1 MAITVIE
8 TPDKFTPAFNPV
20 VFSISSDNYA
30 QPDFKF
36 VVDVYSGTGQLLVTL
51 KYQPQVAGN
60 EPIDFDISRNLHEL
74 VAANYCKLNEVAGA
88 DIVVTGAGAISGY
101 SVQFGEQY
109 NNVVH
114 ANLTSYS
121 GYIFNAAMNNKRF
134 AFYSQ
139 ATYLNKQFLTR
150 FPRQVVRKRDS
161 VILSILQSDAAAMAN
176 FGLTIY
182 NMAGTILYS
191 DNINNPYTSLANTS
205 NRALHLHAG
214 FDHLYSIVGFS
225 TAIYNA
231 AAYYTITP
239 PGGNTMR
246 LDLYSQCERFPGV
259 RLYFLNELGGFDSF
273 NFMLASRPEQT
284 NEKKTYQRQAA
295 NRRTAY
301 DATNRRFEATVRN
314 YSTSYTEKLK
324 VISDYLTDTESELLE
339 GLMYSPL
346 VYQEVAASEYGGPA
360 GQNILIPVDMKMQDY
375 TRKQTRVDKMF
386 NLEADIE
393 LTYTN
398 YMQSI

>member
-1 MAITVIE
+1 MAITIIE

-20 VFSISSDNYA
+20 VFRISSDNYA

-36 VVDVYSGTGQLLVTL
+36 VADVYSGTGQLLVTL

-74 VAANYCKLNEVAGA
+74 VASNYCKLNEVVGS
-88 DIVVTGAGAISGY
+88 DIILTGAGAISGY

-109 NNVVH
+109 NNIVY
-114 ANLTSYS
+114 ANLASYS
-121 GYIFNAAMNNKRF
+121 GYIFNGALNNKRF

-139 ATYLNKQFLTR
+139 ANYLNKQFLTR

-161 VILSILQSDAAAMAN
+161 ALLSILQSDTAAMAN
-176 FGLTIY
+176 FALNIFNTTGTSIY
-182 NMAGTILYS
+182 AT
-191 DNINNPYTSLANTS
+191 NIANPFTSLANTS
-205 NRALHLHAG
+205 NRLLHLHCG
-214 FDHLYSIVGFS
+214 FDHLYSILAFS
-225 TAIYNA
+225 STIYNT

-239 PGGNTMR
+239 GAGTAMR
-246 LDLYSQCERFPGV
+246 LDLFSKCERFPGI

-273 NFMLASRPEQT
+273 NFMLASRPQQL
-284 NEKKTYQRQAA
+284 NEKKAYQRQPD

-301 DATNRRFEATVRN
+301 DSVNRRFEATMRN

-324 VISDYLTDTESELLE
+324 VTSDYLTDTEAELLE

-346 VYQEVAASEYGGPA
+346 VYQEAEASEYGGPE
-360 GQNILIPVDMKMQDY
+360 GQNVLIPVDIKMQDY
-375 TRKQTRVDKMF
+375 TRKKTRLDKMF
-386 NLEADIE
+386 NVELDIE
-393 LTYTN
+393 MTYDN
-398 YMQSI
+398 YMQSV